1 MMKQFSQK
9 AWDIIRRP
17 IVTEKSYRILESSPD
32 KKKYILEV
40 LSDANKKS
48 VALAVKNV
56 FGVDV
61 FAVHILNSKGKRK
74 KYKGVLGK
82 RSDRKKAIVTMNPGQ
97 SISAFSGE

>member
-1 MMKQFSQK
+1 MKQFSQK

-17 IVTEKSYRILESSPD
+17 VVTEKSYRILEDSPS
-32 KKKYILEV
+32 KKKYVLEI

-48 VALAVKNV
+48 VALAIKNI

-61 FAVHILNSKGKRK
+61 FSVHILNSKGKRK
-74 KYKGVLGK
+74 RYKGILGQ
-82 RSDRKKAIVTMNPGQ
+82 RSDRKKAIVTLNPGQ